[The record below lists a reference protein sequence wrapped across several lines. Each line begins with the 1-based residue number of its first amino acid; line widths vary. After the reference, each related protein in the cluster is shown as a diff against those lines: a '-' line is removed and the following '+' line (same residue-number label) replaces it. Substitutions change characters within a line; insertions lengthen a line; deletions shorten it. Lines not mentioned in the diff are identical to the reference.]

1 MINAGLG
8 KDESRR
14 LLKAAYILEGL
25 DFVKPAKD
33 DLGGLLFTG
42 PSNIFPQFCL
52 QTFQTYEKRHSLK
65 PLHIPLNRVKLH
77 PKHYHP
83 RPGPT
88 FEDALKSL
96 AIEIADEKKRRSVLN
111 RNVVC
116 KCGYKTAV
124 KTDSIKSVAIK
135 GNFVRSRCK
144 KCEACT
150 RPKCGQ
156 CKPCLNPKMKQACI
170 QRTCQFPN
178 VPKCPCF
185 A

>member
-14 LLKAAYILEGL
+14 LLNAAYILEGL
-25 DFVKPAKD
+25 DFVKQAKD
-33 DLGGLLFTG
+33 ELGGLIFTG
-42 PSNIFPQFCL
+42 PSNIFPQFSI
-52 QTFQTYEKRHSLK
+52 QNFQAYQKVYGLK
-65 PLHIPLNRVKLH
+65 PFDIPLNRVKLH

-88 FEDALKSL
+88 FEDALNSL
-96 AIEIADEKKRRSVLN
+96 AIDIADEKKRRSILN

-116 KCGYKTAV
+116 KCGYKIAV
-124 KTDSIKSVAIK
+124 QDSFKSKTLT
-135 GNFVRSRCK
+135 GNFKRSRCR
-144 KCEACT
+144 KCEGCT
-150 RPKCGQ
+150 RQNCGQ
-156 CKPCLNPKMKQACI
+156 CKHCLNPKMKQACI
-170 QRTCQFPN
+170 HRTCLFPN